1 MLKLFTYVLYGL
13 LLNIANKN
21 LKKHKKVNT
30 LWLQNAYTYLK
41 ICEKNKTCNMK
52 LRNSSHFCLI
62 SSQNSRLMKYL

>member
-41 ICEKNKTCNMK
+41 ICQKIFKLRENKTCNE
-52 LRNSSHFCLI
+52 
-62 SSQNSRLMKYL
+62 KYVRSLV